1 MSAAFG
7 AVCVV
12 LWGLD
17 ATRFAGLYVVIGGA
31 VAAPLFCTRRAQAFV
46 PACLIAGCTLLACGV
61 LFFLLGVF
69 LFWPSALL
77 LLLASFADPRRHP
90 VAGRISGGLGA
101 LVTAGVLAGSLAY
114 GWHVHLGPALAT
126 PHTFRAATDPG
137 WFRNGLGDT
146 DERLRRFGATS
157 VTGSESDE
165 GSYLEVRFTDGLSH
179 TQRAELKR
187 EIAQLPGV
195 RGVELCPVRDCG

>member
-1 MSAAFG
+1 MEAGQESARPVHRVHRVQQALAVSAAFG
-7 AVCVV
+7 AVCVA

-77 LLLASFADPRRHP
+77 LLLASFADAEP
-90 VAGRISGGLGA
+90 
-101 LVTAGVLAGSLAY
+101 AGVG
-114 GWHVHLGPALAT
+114 
-126 PHTFRAATDPG
+126 
-137 WFRNGLGDT
+137 
-146 DERLRRFGATS
+146 RRPTRVPTWRS
-157 VTGSESDE
+157 VSPTASPI
-165 GSYLEVRFTDGLSH
+165 LSA
-179 TQRAELKR
+179 RS
-187 EIAQLPGV
+187 
-195 RGVELCPVRDCG
+195 